1 MTSTT
6 HAGRRV
12 IAAAVIAVT
21 AALATTSAAFA
32 ASAARPA
39 AASAAAATPACK
51 TSGLEV
57 WLGLGPGGGTAGS
70 TYHPIEFTNVTGHTC
85 HLYGFPGVSAVNG
98 SAHQLGSAA
107 GRDHASAPHTVTLAP
122 GATGHVLLRLVDV
135 LNYPPA
141 VCHPAAAA
149 GLRVFPPGQ
158 AASALVLGFSFLA
171 CSAKGPAYL
180 SVRPIQPGV
189 GIPGRP

>member
-85 HLYGFPGVSAVNG
+85 HLFGFPGVSAIYNG
-98 SAHQLGSAA
+98 HQAGSPA
-107 GRDHASAPHTVTLAP
+107 GWGTSPFFPKRTVTLAP
-122 GATGHVLLRLVDV
+122 NGVALSTHTRFRCDIGHYAR
-135 LNYPPA
+135 
-141 VCHPAAAA
+141 
-149 GLRVFPPGQ
+149 RVAPGHHVVGRSSMPKSK
-158 AASALVLGFSFLA
+158 AIGRRGYRHAS
-171 CSAKGPAYL
+171 SAIVKL
-180 SVRPIQPGV
+180 
-189 GIPGRP
+189 